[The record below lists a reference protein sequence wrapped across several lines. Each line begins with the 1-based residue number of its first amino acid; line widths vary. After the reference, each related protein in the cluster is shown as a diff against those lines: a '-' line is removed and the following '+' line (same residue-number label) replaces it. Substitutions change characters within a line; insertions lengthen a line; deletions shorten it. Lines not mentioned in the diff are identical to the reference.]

1 MTKFNQKNNSS
12 DTLTWWYGRE
22 YIEPISIGLYDSR
35 QIFVIENI
43 SSSYKFPA
51 LLQNERI
58 VFKWENSDINN
69 DDPFFLY
76 LVKQDITGNSD
87 VDTPYIE
94 RVNQITINHSDYSNG
109 SSGTLDISLP
119 LQVNIAFSPIEEK
132 IYQRK
137 LYAYHETLSGGTVAT
152 STKILEIDYYGEGVD
167 EDSRY
172 RMWLNNFGLSFHK
185 DDAQLLKDYDIK
197 EALPDWNQIDQA
209 RKQLLVN
216 RDQVFPYVGT
226 YKGLSNFI
234 NLFGYKDTLDV
245 KEFWQNVNN
254 SSAALDQFALV
265 NITDFLDD
273 GKIDNMQYVSNGG
286 AVLDSAQFKKTSF
299 IALCYQ
305 FTKATDNYDDDGL
318 PEVIET
324 TDFTPAEMFYKLD
337 GLAKKVK
344 REILPIHV
352 IVRDIIG
359 EFIFFEKF
367 NIRYWTDDVQSRG
380 IDINTKIKASIIY
393 PNSTIAVPYVRDI
406 RPLFYSNEAELNNAT
421 KTLSGFP
428 KYSFNTGTDEAG
440 TVAAIVNPY
449 DNGQK
454 YSANQQKALMN
465 AVKVFYQ
472 QVEKEE
478 WKKHGSSYYWSNGE
492 VNVKEQLGCPI
503 TIKANL
509 PRYTIMDYD
518 GITFSDLETEGV
530 KVRDLI
536 TYLNLVDVEWVITK
550 NAPNPY
556 KWSYRGSIYDFDK
569 ISHVLPYVGDYLIE
583 LRIYDQFAGISVDFI
598 KFTVNPTIASTVGF
612 ARTSDKFSYQFK
624 DLNNVTV
631 GDMGGSY
638 MFNPNVTVASFTQ
651 KIGSIDLE
659 KELFDWSYYSNNFS
673 NNTAPTQ
680 AKIKDSLS
688 GVFKTQDDS
697 TLNSDYAYSWGLGE
711 NSVKPRMSDLADAQI
726 GDLFHTKFY
735 QLSYQSD
742 FLQGFSIDAPT
753 AGYKIRLGLHDP
765 YTVPT
770 YTNIENLIT
779 QLNTSTH
786 SAISKFRYKVV
797 GNKIYATAKESSN
810 TNNFTVKVTQL

>member
-1 MTKFNQKNNSS
+1 MQLSNLIFFDKFGENYNFQMTKFNQKNNSS

-337 GLAKKVK
+337 GLAKKDRK
-344 REILPIHV
+344 
-352 IVRDIIG
+352 
-359 EFIFFEKF
+359 
-367 NIRYWTDDVQSRG
+367 
-380 IDINTKIKASIIY
+380 
-393 PNSTIAVPYVRDI
+393 
-406 RPLFYSNEAELNNAT
+406 
-421 KTLSGFP
+421 
-428 KYSFNTGTDEAG
+428 
-440 TVAAIVNPY
+440 
-449 DNGQK
+449 
-454 YSANQQKALMN
+454 
-465 AVKVFYQ
+465 
-472 QVEKEE
+472 
-478 WKKHGSSYYWSNGE
+478 
-492 VNVKEQLGCPI
+492 
-503 TIKANL
+503 
-509 PRYTIMDYD
+509 
-518 GITFSDLETEGV
+518 
-530 KVRDLI
+530 
-536 TYLNLVDVEWVITK
+536 
-550 NAPNPY
+550 
-556 KWSYRGSIYDFDK
+556 
-569 ISHVLPYVGDYLIE
+569 
-583 LRIYDQFAGISVDFI
+583 SV
-598 KFTVNPTIASTVGF
+598 V
-612 ARTSDKFSYQFK
+612 
-624 DLNNVTV
+624 
-631 GDMGGSY
+631 
-638 MFNPNVTVASFTQ
+638 
-651 KIGSIDLE
+651 
-659 KELFDWSYYSNNFS
+659 
-673 NNTAPTQ
+673 
-680 AKIKDSLS
+680 
-688 GVFKTQDDS
+688 
-697 TLNSDYAYSWGLGE
+697 
-711 NSVKPRMSDLADAQI
+711 
-726 GDLFHTKFY
+726 
-735 QLSYQSD
+735 
-742 FLQGFSIDAPT
+742 
-753 AGYKIRLGLHDP
+753 
-765 YTVPT
+765 
-770 YTNIENLIT
+770 
-779 QLNTSTH
+779 
-786 SAISKFRYKVV
+786 
-797 GNKIYATAKESSN
+797 
-810 TNNFTVKVTQL
+810 